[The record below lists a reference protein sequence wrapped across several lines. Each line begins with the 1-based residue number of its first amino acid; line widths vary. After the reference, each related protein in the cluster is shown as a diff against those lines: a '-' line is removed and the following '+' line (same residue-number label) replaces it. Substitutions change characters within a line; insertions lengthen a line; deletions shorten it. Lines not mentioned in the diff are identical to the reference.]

1 MADREAMGVLVNLQ
15 WTGDLRFHGGRE
27 NGATWSV
34 DGDGAEGP
42 SPMEALL
49 LALAGC
55 TAADVVDISRKMRG
69 SLEGASFR
77 VRVEGERAAEPPR
90 RYTRVRLHY
99 AWRGAGL
106 PRAKLERAIRLS
118 QEKYCS
124 VLHTLRPD
132 LELEWTLEFEPA

>member
-1 MADREAMGVLVNLQ
+1 MDVRVKLQ
-15 WTGDLRFHGGRE
+15 WVDDLRFRAGRDGGP
-27 NGATWSV
+27 TITV

-42 SPMEALL
+42 SPMDALL

-55 TAADVVDISRKMRG
+55 TAADVVDIARKMREPV
-69 SLEGASFR
+69 EGAHFD
-77 VRVEGERAAEPPR
+77 VRVEGERAPDPPR

-99 AWRGAGL
+99 AWRGEGL
-106 PRAKLERAIRLS
+106 SREKLERAIRLS

-132 LELEWTLEFEPA
+132 LELEWTLDLEPA